1 MSSAVMTFQPGSW
14 YVTGI
19 RKCVCPYFQWFVN
32 GYKEVTQSVGKGGN
46 IWMTTTTMMMWIGGH
61 GGETWGTRTYRSG
74 WYHSIGALQFLIVM
88 GAMGCYGM
96 LGCEK
101 AQAIH
106 SLEHGRVEVSGKFA
120 KVNHIQ
126 NYSYNFIHGSSE
138 HCDFVQAWTNRVGE
152 IGSIWFACCGQLINA
167 WVQT

>member
-1 MSSAVMTFQPGSW
+1 M
-14 YVTGI
+14 
-19 RKCVCPYFQWFVN
+19 CVSILPMICEWVQRGHPVC
-32 GYKEVTQSVGKGGN
+32 GKRREHLNDDDDDDDG
-46 IWMTTTTMMMWIGGH
+46 IGGH